1 MKSISIPSIG
11 AGNLQYPPDVVAKCL
26 IETAAEYISKHQ
38 HKSLQLVHFVI
49 FDKDIHQE
57 FIKTHDSLKE
67 SGTPASNGIPLTPP
81 SQSTRLQHNSFQHDG
96 NQPCMFSLPNSLRL
110 EVVQEDIT
118 SACVDVV
125 VNTTNQH
132 LKLVGSGVASA
143 LAKKAGP
150 SLQSACDSL
159 VRQGVKVAEG
169 NVVETPCANM
179 GSLRCKSIFHIVFS
193 KHKLE
198 QTIFACLERA
208 EKMKYSSIAF
218 PAIGTGGGNM
228 SPHAAV
234 NAVVNALKRFTS
246 KRSQKSLNLI
256 QIVLFQSDHYVQFV
270 DAFKKM
276 EASSDGFLR
285 RMINAVGSYF
295 GYSDKDEEM
304 EEVTEDGFENQF
316 EELEMDEQ
324 NVFAN
329 LPREAEVII
338 TIFGESQQSV
348 GRAEK
353 SLRAIIL

>member
-11 AGNLQYPPDVVAKCL
+11 AGNLQYPPDIVAKCL
-26 IETAAEYISKHQ
+26 IGTAAEYISKHQ
-38 HKSLQLVHFVI
+38 HNSLQFVHFVI

-57 FIKTHDSLKE
+57 FIKTLDSLKG
-67 SGTPASNGIPLTPP
+67 SGASASSSIPLTP
-81 SQSTRLQHNSFQHDG
+81 SQSTHFQHNSFQDDDG
-96 NQPCMFSLPNSLRL
+96 NQPCVFSLPNSLRL
-110 EVVQEDIT
+110 EVVQDDIT

-228 SPHAAV
+228 SPHTAV
-234 NAVVNALKRFTS
+234 NAVVNALKKFTS
-246 KRSQKSLNLI
+246 KRSQKCLNLI

-295 GYSDKDEEM
+295 GYSDKDEE
-304 EEVTEDGFENQF
+304 VTEYQFENEF
-316 EELEMDEQ
+316 EELEIDEQ

-329 LPREAEVII
+329 FCQEKQKLSLPYLVKVSSRSEE
-338 TIFGESQQSV
+338 
-348 GRAEK
+348 
-353 SLRAIIL
+353 LRKA